1 MTTPSAEAL
10 RQIVEQIEAG
20 EAEKADAAERIKDLY
35 ANAKAEGYDTKV
47 LRKVIARR
55 KRARDELAEEEAILE
70 VYETA
75 LNGENT

>member
-1 MTTPSAEAL
+1 MTTPPAEAL

-20 EAEKADAAERIKDLY
+20 EAEKAEAADRIKEHY
-35 ANAKAEGYDTKV
+35 ANAKAQGYDTKV

-70 VYETA
+70 TYENA
-75 LNGENT
+75 LNGDT

>member
-1 MTTPSAEAL
+1 MTTPPAEAL

-20 EAEKADAAERIKDLY
+20 ETEKAEAADRIKEHY
-35 ANAKAEGYDTKV
+35 AHAKGMGYDTKV

-70 VYETA
+70 TYENA
-75 LNGENT
+75 LNGGE

>member
-1 MTTPSAEAL
+1 MTAPHAEAL

-75 LNGENT
+75 LNGENA

>member
-1 MTTPSAEAL
+1 MTAPHADRL

-20 EAEKADAAERIKDLY
+20 EAEKADAAERIKDFY
-35 ANAKAEGYDTKV
+35 ACAKADGYDTKV

-70 VYETA
+70 VYEAA
-75 LNGENT
+75 LNGDT

>member
-20 EAEKADAAERIKDLY
+20 EAEKAEAGERIKEHY
-35 ANAKAEGYDTKV
+35 ANAKGMGYDTKV